1 MSTPR
6 IEIYT
11 KFGCGYCT
19 RAKQLL
25 THKGVDFEEYDV
37 TMGGPKKAEML
48 ERNPQA
54 RTVPQ
59 IFIDDMLVGG
69 CDDLMDLERTGKLD
83 MMLGL

>member
-1 MSTPR
+1 MSEPR

-11 KFGCGYCT
+11 KFGCGYCY

-25 THKGVDFEEYDV
+25 DLKGARYEEFDI
-37 TMGGPKKAEML
+37 TLGGPKKQEML
-48 ERNPQA
+48 ERAPHA

-69 CDDLMDLERTGKLD
+69 SDELADLDRTGKLD
-83 MMLGL
+83 MLLGR